1 MRRRRGEDLN
11 AVLHHAGDVVRQT
24 ARVLDLQVG
33 GDAHEQPDY
42 ARYASRRPINLTDA
56 NPGEVVSCELR
67 PVVPQDRNFA
77 VELG

>member
-1 MRRRRGEDLN
+1 MN
-11 AVLHHAGDVVRQT
+11 AVLHHTRDVVRQT

-33 GDAHEQPDY
+33 GDAHEQSDD

-56 NPGEVVSCELR
+56 NPGEVVSRELR

-77 VELG
+77 SELE